1 MDSPYNFGFQDAA
14 SPVMEGIVDL
24 HNYIF
29 FYLILI
35 LVFVLW
41 IFVSILKEFFF
52 NLRHPSKIKHLI
64 PLRTNLFLINK
75 ITHGTALEIIWT
87 ITPSFILILIAVP
100 SFGLLYA
107 MDEVLNPSITFKAI
121 GHQWYWSYEY
131 SDYSYVILHD
141 ENTSEY
147 INRIVAFDS
156 NLIYEDELKFGE
168 ARLLTTDNSVVLPT
182 DTHIRVIIT
191 SQDVLH
197 SWAVPSLGIKI
208 DAVPGRLNQGF
219 LFIKREGIFYGQCS
233 ELCGVNHGFMPI
245 VIKAVDFNNYVTW
258 VRDNIT
264 IIS

>member
-1 MDSPYNFGFQDAA
+1 
-14 SPVMEGIVDL
+14 MEGIVDL

-35 LVFVLW
+35 LIFVLW
-41 IFVSILKEFFF
+41 MFISIINSFFF
-52 NLRHPSKIKHLI
+52 NYRKSSNVKSLISYRKNFFVTSKIV
-64 PLRTNLFLINK
+64 
-75 ITHGTALEIIWT
+75 HGTILEIVWT

-107 MDEVLNPSITFKAI
+107 MDEVLNPAITFKAI

-131 SDYSYVILHD
+131 SDYSYIVFNED
-141 ENTSEY
+141 NSSEY
-147 INRIVAFDS
+147 INRIVSFDS
-156 NLIYEDELKFGE
+156 NMVYEDELKFGE
-168 ARLLTTDNSVVLPT
+168 SRLLTTDNAVVLPT
-182 DTHIRVIIT
+182 DTHIRVIVT
-191 SQDVLH
+191 AQDVLH

-219 LFIKREGIFYGQCS
+219 IFIKREGIFYGQCS
-233 ELCGVNHGFMPI
+233 EICGVNHGFMPI

-264 IIS
+264 TN

>member
-1 MDSPYNFGFQDAA
+1 
-14 SPVMEGIVDL
+14 MEGIVDL

-41 IFVSILKEFFF
+41 MFSSIIIAFFL
-52 NLRHPSKIKHLI
+52 NYRYPSKVKYLTSYRKD
-64 PLRTNLFLINK
+64 LLATNK
-75 ITHGTALEIIWT
+75 IVHGSVLEIIWT

-131 SDYSYVILHD
+131 SDYSYVVLHED
-141 ENTSEY
+141 NTSDY
-147 INRIVAFDS
+147 VSRIVAFDS
-156 NLIYEDELKFGE
+156 NMVYEDELKLGE
-168 ARLLTTDNSVVLPT
+168 ERLLTTDNAVVLPT
-182 DTHIRVIIT
+182 DTHIRIIVT
-191 SQDVLH
+191 AQDVLH

-219 LFIKREGIFYGQCS
+219 IFIKREGVFLGQCS

-245 VIKAVDFNNYVTW
+245 VIKAVDFDSYVSW
-258 VRDNIT
+258 IRDNVVT
-264 IIS
+264 VK

>member
-1 MDSPYNFGFQDAA
+1 
-14 SPVMEGIVDL
+14 MEGIVDL

-41 IFVSILKEFFF
+41 MFVSIIKDFFF
-52 NLRHPSKIKHLI
+52 T
-64 PLRTNLFLINK
+64 LRTPSHVKYLTSYRKGLYLSNRVV
-75 ITHGTALEIIWT
+75 HGTLLEIVWT
-87 ITPSFILILIAVP
+87 ITPSLILMLIAIP

-107 MDEVLNPSITFKAI
+107 MDEVLNPTITFKAI

-131 SDYSYVILHD
+131 SDHSYYTLD
-141 ENTSEY
+141 EENTIQY
-147 INRIVAFDS
+147 FDRIVAFDS
-156 NLIYEDELKFGE
+156 NMVFEDELKLGE
-168 ARLLTTDNSVVLPT
+168 SRLLTTDNSVVLPT

-191 SQDVLH
+191 SLDVLH

-219 LFIKREGIFYGQCS
+219 IFIKREGVFFGQCS

-245 VIKAVDFNNYVTW
+245 SIKAVDFNDYIAW
-258 VRDNIT
+258 VKSNI
-264 IIS
+264 SNN

>member
-1 MDSPYNFGFQDAA
+1 
-14 SPVMEGIVDL
+14 MEGIVDL

-35 LVFVLW
+35 LVFVFW
-41 IFVSILKEFFF
+41 MFFSILNEFFF
-52 NLRHPSKIKHLI
+52 NLRRPSHVKHII
-64 PLRTNLFLINK
+64 PFRKELFLTNK
-75 ITHGTALEIIWT
+75 IVHGTILEIIWT
-87 ITPSFILILIAVP
+87 ITPSIILILIAVP

-131 SDYSYVILHD
+131 SDYSYVILHED
-141 ENTSEY
+141 NSSEY
-147 INRIVAFDS
+147 VSRIVAFDS
-156 NLIYEDELKFGE
+156 NLVYEDELNFGE
-168 ARLLTTDNSVVLPT
+168 ARLLTTDNAIVLPV

-219 LFIKREGIFYGQCS
+219 IFIKREGVFYGQCS

-245 VIKAVDFNNYVTW
+245 VIKAVDFNSYATWIKANIVT
-258 VRDNIT
+258 I
-264 IIS
+264 

>member
-1 MDSPYNFGFQDAA
+1 
-14 SPVMEGIVDL
+14 MEGIVDL

-41 IFVSILKEFFF
+41 IFVSIIKNFFF
-52 NLRHPSKIKHLI
+52 NLRKPSSVKQLVL
-64 PLRTNLFLINK
+64 LRNNLYLINK
-75 ITHGTALEIIWT
+75 ITHGTTLEIIWT
-87 ITPSFILILIAVP
+87 ITPSIILILIAVP

-131 SDYSYVILHD
+131 SDYSYVLFHD
-141 ENTSEY
+141 NNTSEY

-156 NLIYEDELKFGE
+156 NLVYEDELKLGE
-168 ARLLTTDNSVVLPT
+168 ARLLTTDNAVVLPT

-219 LFIKREGIFYGQCS
+219 IFIKREGIFYGQCS

-245 VIKAVDFNNYVTW
+245 VVKAVDFNNYVTW
-258 VRDNIT
+258 VRENIIT
-264 IIS
+264 T